1 MKPSMLIPA
10 LAMAF
15 TFTAPAFA
23 QTGPNDVEP
32 KVNQVIVYGDQPCP
46 TSTDDEIVVCARDP
60 EEFRIPEK
68 LRGNPNAPS
77 NQAWG
82 VRATQ
87 IEYVGRSGIGTCSA
101 TGSDGASGC
110 FKKLVQQARAE
121 RAQGDGTGSV
131 GLIEEARQER
141 LDQIDAKSD
150 VIEARVKAEEAQKKA
165 AKDVEKSLTQPE

>member
-1 MKPSMLIPA
+1 MKPSLLIPA
-10 LAMAF
+10 LTAVFAF
-15 TFTAPAFA
+15 ATPAAA
-23 QTGPNDVEP
+23 QTGPSNVEP

-46 TSTDDEIVVCARDP
+46 TSSDDEIVVCARDP
-60 EEFRIPEK
+60 NEFRIPEK
-68 LRGNPNAPS
+68 LRGNPNAPA

-101 TGSDGASGC
+101 TGADGASGC

-141 LDQIDAKSD
+141 LGQIDAKSD

-165 AKDVEKSLTQPE
+165 AKDVEKNMAQPE